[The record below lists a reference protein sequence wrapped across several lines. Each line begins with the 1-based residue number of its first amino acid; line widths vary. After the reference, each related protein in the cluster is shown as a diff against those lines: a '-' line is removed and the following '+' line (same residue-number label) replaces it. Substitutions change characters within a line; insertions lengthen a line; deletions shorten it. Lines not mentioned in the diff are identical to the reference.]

1 MMMLVL
7 MVYNRP
13 RSAQRWMMMMMGR
26 RRECGWGEGDR
37 ATYCSWWCRSR
48 YQKDSR
54 EATVSGC
61 LSRACW
67 TRLLSWLLGV
77 TVPRDRVFRET
88 FGRAMQMPYQRAVPP
103 STSQLDCRSGRELQF
118 AGWLTR

>member
-1 MMMLVL
+1 MMLVL

-13 RSAQRWMMMMMGR
+13 RSAQRWMMMMGR
-26 RRECGWGEGDR
+26 RRECGWGEEDR

-88 FGRAMQMPYQRAVPP
+88 FGRAMQMPCQRAAPP

>member
-13 RSAQRWMMMMMGR
+13 RSAQRWMMMMGR
-26 RRECGWGEGDR
+26 RRECGWGEEDR

-88 FGRAMQMPYQRAVPP
+88 FGRAMQCRASGQYLLVPL
-103 STSQLDCRSGRELQF
+103 SWTAGLAVSCNLLDG
-118 AGWLTR
+118 